1 MSKLAES
8 SSTMRRFES
17 QCSESSCDWTHRLV
31 HRPST
36 SQRLGHGLNGGTRRS
51 WCAYG
56 LSPLSSNSPRLSLP
70 FRYWLRTITDKPCW
84 MERRTLDANVSNALH
99 VAMHETMI
107 VSSEIFL
114 PPFPSFS
121 FLFQILLVLNI
132 SFFTRGIWNN
142 NCRF

>member
-1 MSKLAES
+1 
-8 SSTMRRFES
+8 
-17 QCSESSCDWTHRLV
+17 
-31 HRPST
+31 
-36 SQRLGHGLNGGTRRS
+36 
-51 WCAYG
+51 
-56 LSPLSSNSPRLSLP
+56 
-70 FRYWLRTITDKPCW
+70 

-132 SFFTRGIWNN
+132 SFFTRGI
-142 NCRF
+142 